1 MSENY
6 EKVVSDLSM
15 MIEQFSDIPNSLFS
29 DDINW
34 GKTNIGYDKYA
45 KSLAIKYGQD

>member
-15 MIEQFSDIPNSLFS
+15 MIEQFPDIPNSLFS

-34 GKTNIGYDKYA
+34 EKPTLVMINT
-45 KSLAIKYGQD
+45 QNRWP